1 MSYVVIDTENT
12 TFSKG
17 DAHDQRNTF
26 VCFSYAH
33 PGGSG
38 ASKDVRVLRE
48 FIENHDTIVGFNLM
62 YDLQWLWKIGC
73 NLDGKKFWCCQVAE
87 FILNNQRTP
96 YPSLDEAA
104 EKYTGEK
111 KLDVVKTEYWDKGIN
126 TDQIPWNILSEYA
139 TKDAEL
145 TEKVYL
151 AQLAQ
156 IPNSK
161 KNLYSIAMQDLVVL
175 AEMRYNGMKYDK
187 QFAENKCKEI
197 LAEIESIKQQ
207 LDLLHNVPSFNWASN
222 DHLSALLYGGT
233 IEEEV
238 RYPKG
243 FYKTGDKV
251 GQTRYGIERVTHNL
265 PRIYKPL
272 PKTESAKGGTWS
284 TSEDILQKL
293 DDGTELIS
301 GILKI
306 RGLSKQYGTY
316 FKGIPDKATESY
328 WKDGMVYGQFNQCVA
343 TTGRL
348 SSSGPNMQ
356 NIPESALTMFTSRF
370 E

>member
-1 MSYVVIDTENT
+1 MSYVVIDAENT

-17 DAHDQRNTF
+17 DAHDQRNTN
-26 VCFSYAH
+26 VCWSYAH

-38 ASKDVRVLRE
+38 AFKDLHVLQE
-48 FIENHDTIVGFNLM
+48 FIDNHDIIVGFNLM
-62 YDLQWLWKIGC
+62 YDLQWLWKLGIRTE
-73 NLDGKKFWCCQVAE
+73 GKKFWCCQVAE
-87 FILNNQRTP
+87 FILNKQRTP

-126 TDQIPWNILSEYA
+126 TDEVPWPILSAYA
-139 TKDAEL
+139 IKDAEL

-197 LAEIESIKQQ
+197 LAEIEATKLQ
-207 LDLLHNVPSFNWASN
+207 LDLLHHVPSFNWASP

-238 RYPKG
+238 RIPSG
-243 FYKTGDKV
+243 FFKTGAKV
-251 GQTRYGIERVTHNL
+251 GQTRYKVERVTHNL

-272 PKTESAKGGTWS
+272 PKTEAEKGGRWS

-293 DDGTELIS
+293 DDGTALIS

-316 FKGIPDKATESY
+316 FKGIPDKATESF
-328 WKDGMVYGQFNQCVA
+328 WKDGMVYGQFNQCMAV
-343 TTGRL
+343 TGRL

-356 NIPESALTMFTSRF
+356 NIPEIALKMFTSRF
-370 E
+370 N